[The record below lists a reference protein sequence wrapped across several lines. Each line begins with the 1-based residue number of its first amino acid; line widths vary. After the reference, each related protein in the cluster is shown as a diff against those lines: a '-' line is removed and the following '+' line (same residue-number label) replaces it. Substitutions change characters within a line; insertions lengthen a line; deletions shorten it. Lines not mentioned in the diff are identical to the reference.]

1 MIMFRCC
8 SRNLFVFAVIY
19 SPFKTEIKSP
29 SPKLLSGCN
38 NPPSRNTHCGDVPLG
53 IFSLVLR
60 WGSEEGNHMGAYFR
74 ILGILF
80 LYAMDVC
87 SGLEISL
94 LKVFKTWIVHSVNF
108 LVACITNILP
118 IEVWKLTYLFE
129 CKSLFL
135 GTPNCLLKIIHNLN
149 VYYVSLLYTVLRK
162 DFLFMNRCLCV
173 YRIMHICV
181 ALKTISEC
189 LRWMTFYKAV
199 AIDIHR
205 LLHLMFI
212 HDLES
217 FVMYLR
223 NCCHI
228 FPIIWE

>member
-1 MIMFRCC
+1 
-8 SRNLFVFAVIY
+8 
-19 SPFKTEIKSP
+19 
-29 SPKLLSGCN
+29 
-38 NPPSRNTHCGDVPLG
+38 
-53 IFSLVLR
+53 
-60 WGSEEGNHMGAYFR
+60 
-74 ILGILF
+74 
-80 LYAMDVC
+80 MDVC

-94 LKVFKTWIVHSVNF
+94 LKEVFEKWIVHSVNF

-135 GTPNCLLKIIHNLN
+135 GTPHCLLKIIHSLN
-149 VYYVSLLYTVLRK
+149 VYYVSLPYTVLRK
-162 DFLFMNRCLCV
+162 DFLFMNRCLYV

-181 ALKTISEC
+181 TLKTISEC

-199 AIDIHR
+199 TIDIHR
-205 LLHLMFI
+205 LLHLMFT